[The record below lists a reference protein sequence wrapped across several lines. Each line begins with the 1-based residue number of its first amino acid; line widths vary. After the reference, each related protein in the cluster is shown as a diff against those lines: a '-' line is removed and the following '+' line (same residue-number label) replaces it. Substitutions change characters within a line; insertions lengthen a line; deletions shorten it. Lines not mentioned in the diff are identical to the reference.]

1 MQVTCP
7 SCGARYAVDPMAIG
21 PAGRTVQCVRCS
33 HRWREKAIAPTAPI
47 APIASV
53 AAIPPQQRPVPDFV
67 IRPPSSY
74 NSGLPA
80 IAKPP
85 AKSHWGRWLTAVVVL
100 LVVLGGATFAYRDE
114 IRGALPPSWQPYF
127 DLDAIRGVLGQ

>member
-33 HRWREKAIAPTAPI
+33 HRWRERAIASAAAIGP
-47 APIASV
+47 V
-53 AAIPPQQRPVPDFV
+53 AAVPPQPRSVPDFV

-85 AKSHWGRWLTAVVVL
+85 AKNHWGRWLTAVLVVV
-100 LVVLGGATFAYRDE
+100 VVLGAGLFAYREE
-114 IRGALPPSWQPYF
+114 IKRNLPPEWQAYF
-127 DLDAIRGVLGQ
+127 DLDVIRGLLRQ